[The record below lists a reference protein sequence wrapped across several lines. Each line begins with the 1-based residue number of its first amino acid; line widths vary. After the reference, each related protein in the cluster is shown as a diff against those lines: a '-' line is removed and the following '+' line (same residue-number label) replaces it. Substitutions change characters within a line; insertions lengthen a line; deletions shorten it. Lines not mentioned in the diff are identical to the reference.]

1 MLILFADKSL
11 EKACNNKSVLVK
23 KYGSNQTVKIL
34 TRLADIQAAHN
45 LDIMRSL
52 PGRCHELTGNMK
64 GYLALDL
71 VQPYR
76 LIFEPSNSPIPL
88 KKDGGLDWTKVTEIK
103 IIKIENYH
111 G

>member
-11 EKACNNKSVLVK
+11 EKACNNKAVLKK
-23 KYGSNQTVKIL
+23 KYGTNQAVKIL
-34 TRLADIQAAHN
+34 NRLADIQAAHN